1 MDGVFKLEITETIDQ
16 LKTLLN
22 EQKTVFGKER
32 VQALYLLK
40 LGQIKTLAATSCW
53 SRKRSY
59 NCTLMATSISSGRA
73 QPTAAKPSASG
84 AKARYSQMGANSFN
98 QTAF

>member
-1 MDGVFKLEITETIDQ
+1 MAGVFKLEITETIDQ

-40 LGQIKTLAATSCW
+40 LGQVKTIQQLAIGLGRDRTTVQRWLRQYRQGGIDRLLQSQVRLG
-53 SRKRSY
+53 RKPDIPKW
-59 NCTLMATSISSGRA
+59 A
-73 QPTAAKPSASG
+73 
-84 AKARYSQMGANSFN
+84 
-98 QTAF
+98 QTA